1 MGSVVVWWLALLC
14 GCSKLASGVSEV
26 SNSWDSFQDPC
37 GEIKLDKLTILFL
50 NRLMDTLQ
58 IDIWIFFFFQLLQLG
73 QECQIHFT
81 LWAIYSPL

>member
-58 IDIWIFFFFQLLQLG
+58 NRYLDLLLLSAAP
-73 QECQIHFT
+73 IR
-81 LWAIYSPL
+81 A